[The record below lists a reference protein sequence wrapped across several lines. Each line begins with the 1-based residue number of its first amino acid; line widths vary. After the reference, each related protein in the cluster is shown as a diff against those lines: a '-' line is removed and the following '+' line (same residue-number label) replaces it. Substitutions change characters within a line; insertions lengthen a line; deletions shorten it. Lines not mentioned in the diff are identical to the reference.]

1 MKYLTEIEQIVKAL
15 DLLPHPEGGFFK
27 ETYRSTETINQENLG
42 NQYEGERNCSTG
54 IYFLLTSENF
64 SAFHRIKQDEMWHFY
79 DGAPICIH
87 CISPDGTYSKT
98 LLGRNIASGEK
109 PQFVVKGGDWFA
121 ATVPDKDTYSLV
133 GCTVSPGFNFIDFEL
148 AKRNELVDL
157 FPEHQEIITTLTR
170 A

>member
-15 DLLPHPEGGFFK
+15 DLEPHPEGGFFK
-27 ETYRSTETINQENLG
+27 ETYRSTGMINQENLG
-42 NQYEGERNCSTG
+42 NQYQGDRNYSTG

-79 DGAPICIH
+79 DGSPICIH
-87 CISPDGTYSKT
+87 SISPEGVYNKT

-121 ATVPDKDTYSLV
+121 ASVPDENTYSLV
-133 GCTVSPGFNFIDFEL
+133 GCTVAPGFNFMDFEL
-148 AKRNELVDL
+148 PKRNELL
-157 FPEHQEIITTLTR
+157 KSFTEHQKIITALTR